1 VSAPPAAPRT
11 LPELGAEVDWPDLES
26 AAAAR
31 DALSR
36 RPELGRFA
44 ELAGF
49 LAAVQHTPTPSPP
62 RRTRAIIVGRE
73 ASAPLLQL
81 TDSLD
86 VGVRSDLIGG
96 EPDAAIEAGA
106 AVADAE
112 VDAGADLVVLAVPD
126 ADGSTCAAL
135 VSAIC
140 AVEPAKVVGRGAAAA
155 NPERWMRQMQAVR
168 DRRRVAMR
176 YRYDGQALAVA
187 LGDPALAWA
196 SGFLLRAA
204 ARRTAVVLDGLAAL
218 AAGLLAADVTAPA
231 GFWWLAA
238 DAPSEPAAELAR
250 DRLNLDP
257 VLRLGSATA
266 DGTAGVL
273 CVPVLRAA
281 VRHAAGTG
289 RDGQ

>member
-1 VSAPPAAPRT
+1 
-11 LPELGAEVDWPDLES
+11 
-26 AAAAR
+26 
-31 DALSR
+31 
-36 RPELGRFA
+36 
-44 ELAGF
+44 
-49 LAAVQHTPTPSPP
+49 
-62 RRTRAIIVGRE
+62 
-73 ASAPLLQL
+73 
-81 TDSLD
+81 
-86 VGVRSDLIGG
+86 
-96 EPDAAIEAGA
+96 
-106 AVADAE
+106 
-112 VDAGADLVVLAVPD
+112 
-126 ADGSTCAAL
+126 
-135 VSAIC
+135 
-140 AVEPAKVVGRGAAAA
+140 
-155 NPERWMRQMQAVR
+155 MRQMQAVR

-238 DAPSEPAAELAR
+238 DAPSDPAGELAR

-257 VLRLGSATA
+257 VLHLGSTTA

-281 VRHAAGTG
+281 VSHAAAAG